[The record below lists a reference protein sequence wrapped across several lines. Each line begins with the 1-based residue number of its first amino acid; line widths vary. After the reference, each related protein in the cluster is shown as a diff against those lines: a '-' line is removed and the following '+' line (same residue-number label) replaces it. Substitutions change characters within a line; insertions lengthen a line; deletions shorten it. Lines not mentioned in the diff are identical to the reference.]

1 MTDEE
6 KSKPTTWVISGPT
19 YTGKRRSGPKT
30 GKLLIKNDRD
40 HQTYYDIF
48 YDEMIKDVRSCINKP
63 DADLNHELYRLKI
76 AWSGKGQYREYVAKS
91 RKELRILMK
100 KIKKKEAEILGI
112 SKEKEEAEMK
122 RKEEEEA
129 ERKEKEEAEMKRKEE
144 EEPERKE
151 KEEAEILKK
160 SKEKKEAK
168 IQKKK
173 MKKKEA
179 KIRKQAAK
187 KVCEEGAKAC

>member
-40 HQTYYDIF
+40 QQKFFDSF
-48 YDEMIKDVRSCINKP
+48 YDEMIEEVRSCINKP
-63 DADLNHELYRLKI
+63 DADLNYELFRLKT
-76 AWSGKGQYREYVAKS
+76 AWFGKGHYREYVAKN

-112 SKEKEEAEMK
+112 SKEKEDADMK

-129 ERKEKEEAEMKRKEE
+129 ERKV
-144 EEPERKE
+144 